1 MGKNKTLNVYDQIS
15 INLKMFEKNH
25 QVNQETKVVKE
36 TMTIAIFHYLT
47 VPYYTTIDLLLNN
60 ATMIMLYSNI
70 KYKEKKGETDCNSYI
85 TKLNCFSSYNIII
98 PSHENKCNC
107 NLIGQMYCI
116 K

>member
-47 VPYYTTIDLLLNN
+47 VPYYTTIDHIYLLLNN
-60 ATMIMLYSNI
+60 ATMIMLCSNI
-70 KYKEKKGETDCNSYI
+70 KYEEKKVKQTVIVILRY
-85 TKLNCFSSYNIII
+85 
-98 PSHENKCNC
+98 
-107 NLIGQMYCI
+107 
-116 K
+116 